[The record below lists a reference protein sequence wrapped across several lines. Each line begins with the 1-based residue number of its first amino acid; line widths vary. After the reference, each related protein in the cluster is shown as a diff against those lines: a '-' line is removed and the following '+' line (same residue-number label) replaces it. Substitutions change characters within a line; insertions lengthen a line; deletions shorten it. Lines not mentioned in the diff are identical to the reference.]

1 MENIKQKEKKL
12 EEYLKSLENVAVA
25 FSSGVDSTLLLK
37 KAKQVLGDKVIAITA
52 CSCLFPKRELNEAV
66 EFCKKENIK
75 HIILQIDE
83 LKIEGFS
90 QNPKDRCYICKK
102 ELFAKMKEIAKENQ
116 INEVVEGSNM
126 NDLGDYRPGL
136 MAIEELGIK
145 SPLRYA
151 RIL

>member
-1 MENIKQKEKKL
+1 MKTIKEKEKIL
-12 EEYLKSLENVAVA
+12 EEYLKSLESVAVA
-25 FSSGVDSTLLLK
+25 FSSGVDSSLLLK

-52 CSCLFPKRELNEAV
+52 RSCSFPKRELNEAV

-75 HIILQIDE
+75 HIIVESEE
-83 LKIEGFS
+83 LEIEGFS

-102 ELFAKMKEIAKENQ
+102 ELFTKMKEVAKENN

-136 MAIEELGIK
+136 KAIEELGIK